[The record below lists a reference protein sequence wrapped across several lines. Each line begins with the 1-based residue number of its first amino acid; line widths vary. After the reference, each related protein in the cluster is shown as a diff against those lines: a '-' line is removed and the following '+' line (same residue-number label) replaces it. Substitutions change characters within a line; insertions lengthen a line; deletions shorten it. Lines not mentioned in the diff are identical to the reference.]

1 LECLAF
7 HSFGSSSYGLDWN
20 STFLVCCCVDFFFVL
35 FYVCTAVVFSLNVA
49 EIPLKMA
56 LNSNQS
62 INYIGIGP
70 LLQSLFRF
78 QYSLFCTNHLM
89 KQWNLKINVCCIA
102 LFVFVWY
109 TLCCQFLWIVH
120 IGLSFRYPL
129 LFIKQ
134 ENEKGFCEPLVINT
148 RILANIALYVA
159 NYNQIT
165 KIPYNSSV
173 ESYRKSFNVIE

>member
-1 LECLAF
+1 MLPICCWDICFNNRIVNLDIMTMSLIRADNPSIPPGLTQFYDRQAQVTISDVWLVILFRPFSLLIPKYLLECLAF

-35 FYVCTAVVFSLNVA
+35 FYVCTAVVFSLNVV

-89 KQWNLKINVCCIA
+89 KQ
-102 LFVFVWY
+102 
-109 TLCCQFLWIVH
+109 
-120 IGLSFRYPL
+120 
-129 LFIKQ
+129 
-134 ENEKGFCEPLVINT
+134 
-148 RILANIALYVA
+148 
-159 NYNQIT
+159 
-165 KIPYNSSV
+165 
-173 ESYRKSFNVIE
+173 

>member
-1 LECLAF
+1 MFGFPFFRKLVVRVGLE
-7 HSFGSSSYGLDWN
+7 
-20 STFLVCCCVDFFFVL
+20 
-35 FYVCTAVVFSLNVA
+35 FYVFSVLLCGFFLCFILCLYCRCFFSQCSWNTAKDGV
-49 EIPLKMA
+49 KQ
-56 LNSNQS
+56 QS
-62 INYIGIGP
+62 INQLYWDRPFTPKP
-70 LLQSLFRF
+70 LQIPILSVLYKSSFIRWF
-78 QYSLFCTNHLM
+78 
-89 KQWNLKINVCCIA
+89 NLKINVCCIA